1 MASSVAT
8 YWNTQQTP
16 FSFTCLPGATYDIDR
31 YHREERTIAMT
42 DERPLRILLI
52 AAEAV
57 PFAKE
62 GGVADVIG
70 SLPRE
75 LAALGHDV
83 RIFIPRYGSIDPERW
98 GLRPGGVVRALPMAG
113 ANRTFTI
120 MQTKLPDS
128 PVTVY
133 LFDQAEYFGWHQ
145 RIYFGL
151 DQRDEQRR
159 FLLFCR
165 GLLDSLQPLGF
176 APDIIHLND
185 WQTAPCAAYL
195 RTSHR
200 HLLRQGATRV
210 VYTIHNLQY
219 QGRWD
224 ASILDEAALDPARVF
239 LATGLEFWGDVNW
252 MKSGIVYSDVVTT
265 VSRRYAEEIQTLDHG
280 WGLDEVLFQRSSR
293 LFGIPNGLDW
303 DVWNPATDGELVAN
317 YTATNA
323 LPAREQNRA
332 ALRQEFGLSND
343 STTPLVGIVS
353 RLVDQK
359 GFDLIAEI
367 AADLRDL
374 PLQLVVLGTGHARYE
389 QLLRD
394 LEASTS
400 NVRVRIGFDGALSH
414 RIYAGADFF
423 LMPSAFEPGGLG
435 QLIALRYG
443 TLPIV
448 HATGGLADTVIDID
462 AEPATGNGISFTPYS
477 TTALLDALQRALRI
491 YMERERW
498 PDLIARAMDYDSR
511 WSSSAHAYS
520 QLYQRVLHLPR

>member
-1 MASSVAT
+1 M
-8 YWNTQQTP
+8 P
-16 FSFTCLPGATYDIDR
+16 
-31 YHREERTIAMT
+31 
-42 DERPLRILLI
+42 DEKSLKVLLV

-70 SLPRE
+70 SLPGE
-75 LAALGHDV
+75 LAAQGHDV
-83 RIFIPRYGSIDPERW
+83 RVFIPRYGSIDPARW
-98 GLRPGGVVRALPMAG
+98 GLRPTGVIRVLPMAG
-113 ANRTFTI
+113 ANLTFTI
-120 MQTKLPDS
+120 LQATLPNA

-133 LFDQAEYFGWHQ
+133 FFDQAEYFGWHQ

-165 GLLDSLQPLGF
+165 GLLDALPSLDF

-195 RTSHR
+195 RTSYR
-200 HLLRQGATRV
+200 HLLRQGATRI

-224 ASILDEAALDPARVF
+224 ASILDEAALEPARVF
-239 LATGLEFWGDVNW
+239 LPTGLEFWGDVNW
-252 MKSGIVYSDVVTT
+252 MKGGIVYSDVMTT
-265 VSRRYAEEIQTLDHG
+265 VSRSYAKEIQTLDHG

-293 LFGIPNGLDW
+293 LFGISNGLDW
-303 DVWNPATDGELVAN
+303 QTWNPATDSELVAQ
-317 YTATNA
+317 YTSDNA
-323 LPAREQNRA
+323 LAARAENRA
-332 ALRQEFGLSND
+332 ALRQEFGLPANPAV
-343 STTPLVGIVS
+343 PLIGIVS

-359 GFDLIAEI
+359 GFDLLAEI
-367 AADLRDL
+367 AAELRDL

-389 QLLRD
+389 RLFRD
-394 LEASTS
+394 LAASTE
-400 NVRVRIGFDGALSH
+400 NVRVRIGFDNALSH
-414 RIYAGADFF
+414 RIYAGADLF

-448 HATGGLADTVIDID
+448 HATGGLADTVTDLD
-462 AEPATGNGISFTPYS
+462 TEPVLGNGISFTPY
-477 TTALLDALQRALRI
+477 TTAALLDALQRALKLYAR
-491 YMERERW
+491 RELR
-498 PDLIARAMDYDSR
+498 PELVTRAMAYDSR
-511 WSSSAHAYS
+511 WSASARAYS
-520 QLYQRVLHLPR
+520 QLYQRVLRLPH

>member
-1 MASSVAT
+1 M
-8 YWNTQQTP
+8 
-16 FSFTCLPGATYDIDR
+16 L
-31 YHREERTIAMT
+31 
-42 DERPLRILLI
+42 DEKRLNILLI

-62 GGVADVIG
+62 GGVADVMG
-70 SLPRE
+70 SLPGE

-83 RIFIPRYGSIDPERW
+83 RVFLPRYGSIDAARW
-98 GLRPGGVVRALPMAG
+98 ELRPTGVIRALPMAG
-113 ANRTFTI
+113 GHRTFTI
-120 MQTKLPDS
+120 LQATLPGT

-133 LFDQAEYFGWHQ
+133 FFDQAEYFGWHQ

-165 GLLDSLQPLGF
+165 GLLDALQPLGF
-176 APDIIHLND
+176 TPDIIHLND

-195 RTSHR
+195 RTSYR
-200 HLLRQGATRV
+200 HLLRQGATRL

-239 LATGLEFWGDVNW
+239 LATGLEYWGDVNW
-252 MKSGIVYSDVVTT
+252 MKGGIVYSDVITT

-280 WGLDEVLFQRSSR
+280 WGLDEVLSQRRSR

-303 DVWNPATDGELVAN
+303 QVWNPATDGELRTTYSAADAIGGR
-317 YTATNA
+317 TS
-323 LPAREQNRA
+323 NRT
-332 ALRQEFGLSND
+332 ALRAEFGLPD
-343 STTPLVGIVS
+343 QPEVPLVGIVS

-359 GFDLIAEI
+359 GFDLIAAI
-367 AADLRDL
+367 AQELREL
-374 PLQLVVLGTGHARYE
+374 PLQLVALGTGHARYE
-389 QLLRD
+389 RLFRELAATTD
-394 LEASTS
+394 
-400 NVRVRIGFDGALSH
+400 NVRVHIGFDSALSH
-414 RIYAGADFF
+414 RIYAGSDFF

-448 HATGGLADTVIDID
+448 HATGGLADTVTDLD
-462 AEPATGNGISFTPYS
+462 AEPERGNGLSFTDYS
-477 TTALLDALQRALRI
+477 AAALLDTLRRALRL
-491 YMERERW
+491 YDEQERW
-498 PDLIARAMDYDSR
+498 PALVARAMAYDSR
-511 WSSSAHAYS
+511 WSASARAYS
-520 QLYQRVLHLPR
+520 DLYQRVLRLPR